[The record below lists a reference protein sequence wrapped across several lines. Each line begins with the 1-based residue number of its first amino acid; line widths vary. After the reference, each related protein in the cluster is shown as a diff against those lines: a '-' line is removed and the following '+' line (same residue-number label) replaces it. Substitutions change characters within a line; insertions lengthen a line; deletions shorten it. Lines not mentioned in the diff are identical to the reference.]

1 METVRNLARR
11 KLRNGLTIGGIV
23 IGVMALTTMGAM
35 SEKTTALLDG
45 GRRFFS
51 DHIVVSDSGSGF
63 GGGLVQVDTA
73 RVIERVEGV
82 AAAFPTIGVPGR
94 ADPSLSLG
102 GGLFVT
108 ATAPGFERYEHLQL
122 TIARGRQLDQSG
134 RGEVVLGA
142 DAAKEL
148 NATLGSTIRLPT
160 PPKDPSTRPDYV
172 GHRFVVVGILEK
184 TLTAP
189 DSFASV
195 SFADGQVLLGDIL
208 PTAVRGT
215 LDPTRIASGIAV
227 FGQTGVDLDQLARK
241 IAAEV
246 PGVRATPPSELVKA
260 FEDASTLFTAITTGS
275 ALLALVVGGLSVVNT
290 MVMAVTER
298 VREIG
303 VKKVVGA
310 HTSDILR
317 EYLIEAT
324 VIGLVGGALGT
335 LLGWLFTSAIN
346 AYTDSLNLTLFLLSP
361 RLVVFALVFS
371 VLLGAGAGIIPAVR
385 ASRLDPVVALRGQ

>member
-11 KLRNGLTIGGIV
+11 KLRNGLTVGGIV

-51 DHIVVSDSGSGF
+51 DHIVVGDSGNGF
-63 GGGLVQVDTA
+63 GGGLIEVETA
-73 RVIERVEGV
+73 HVIEHVDGV
-82 AAAFPTIGVPGR
+82 AAAFPTIGVSGR
-94 ADPSLSLG
+94 ADPSFTLG

-108 ATAPGFERYEHLQL
+108 ATAPGFERYEHFNPSL
-122 TIARGRQLDQSG
+122 ARGRPLDPG
-134 RGEVVLGA
+134 RRGEVVLGA
-142 DAAKEL
+142 DAAKQL
-148 NATLGSTIRLPT
+148 NAVLGGRVRLPT
-160 PPKDPSTRPDYV
+160 PPKDPSTRPDYR
-172 GHRFVVVGILEK
+172 GHDFQVVGVLEK

-189 DSFASV
+189 DSFAYV
-195 SFADGQVLLGDIL
+195 NFGDGQMLLSEVL

-215 LDPTRIASGIAV
+215 LDPARIASGISV
-227 FGQTGVDLDQLARK
+227 FGRAGVDLDQLARK
-241 IAAEV
+241 IASEV
-246 PGVRATPPSELVKA
+246 PGVRATPPSELVRA

-317 EYLIEAT
+317 EYLVEAT

-335 LLGWLFTSAIN
+335 LLGWLFTSAVN
-346 AYTDSLNLTLFLLSP
+346 AYTDSLNLTLFRLSP
-361 RLVVFALVFS
+361 RLVIFALVFS
-371 VLLGAGAGIIPAVR
+371 VVLGAGAGIIPAVR

>member
-1 METVRNLARR
+1 VETVRNLARR

-51 DHIVVSDSGSGF
+51 DHIVVGDSGTGF
-63 GGGLVQVDTA
+63 GGGLIQVDTA
-73 RVIERVEGV
+73 GVIERVDGV
-82 AAAFPTIGVPGR
+82 AAAFPTIGVPGH
-94 ADPSLSLG
+94 ADPSFSLG

-108 ATAPGFERYEHLQL
+108 ATAPGFERYEHFQP
-122 TIARGRQLDQSG
+122 TIARGRQLDQSR

-142 DAAKEL
+142 DAAREL
-148 NATLGSTIRLPT
+148 NAGVGGKVRLPT
-160 PPKDPSTRPDYV
+160 PPRDPSTRPDYV
-172 GHRFVVVGILEK
+172 GHSFLVVGILEK

-189 DSFASV
+189 DSFATV
-195 SFADGQVLLGDIL
+195 TFEDGQMLLGDIL
-208 PTAVRGT
+208 PTAVRGS
-215 LDPTRIASGIAV
+215 LDPARIASGIAV
-227 FGQTGVDLDQLARK
+227 FGRPGVDLDQLARK
-241 IAAEV
+241 IASEV

-310 HTSDILR
+310 HTWDILR
-317 EYLIEAT
+317 EYLVEAT
-324 VIGLVGGALGT
+324 AIGLLGGALGT
-335 LLGWLFTSAIN
+335 RLGWAFTSAIN

-371 VLLGAGAGIIPAVR
+371 VALGAGAGIIPAVR

>member
-51 DHIVVSDSGSGF
+51 DHIVVGDSGTGF
-63 GGGLVQVDTA
+63 GGGLIQVDTA
-73 RVIERVEGV
+73 GVIERVDGV
-82 AAAFPTIGVPGR
+82 AAAFPTIGVPGH
-94 ADPSLSLG
+94 ADPSFSLG

-108 ATAPGFERYEHLQL
+108 ATAPGFERYEHFEP
-122 TIARGRQLDQSG
+122 TIARGRQLDQSR

-142 DAAKEL
+142 DAAREL
-148 NATLGSTIRLPT
+148 NAGVGGKVRLPT
-160 PPKDPSTRPDYV
+160 PPRDPSTRPDYV
-172 GHRFVVVGILEK
+172 GHSFLVVGILEK

-189 DSFASV
+189 DSFATV
-195 SFADGQVLLGDIL
+195 TFADGQMLLGDIL
-208 PTAVRGT
+208 PTAVRGS
-215 LDPTRIASGIAV
+215 LDPARIASGIAV
-227 FGQTGVDLDQLARK
+227 FGRPGVDLDQLARK
-241 IAAEV
+241 IASEV

-310 HTSDILR
+310 HTWDILR
-317 EYLIEAT
+317 EYLVEAT
-324 VIGLVGGALGT
+324 AIGLLGGALGT
-335 LLGWLFTSAIN
+335 LLGWAFTSAIN
-346 AYTDSLNLTLFLLSP
+346 AYTDSLNLTLFLLTP
-361 RLVVFALVFS
+361 RLVAFALVFS
-371 VLLGAGAGIIPAVR
+371 IGLGAGAGIIPAVR

>member
-23 IGVMALTTMGAM
+23 IGIMALTTMGAM

-51 DHIVVSDSGSGF
+51 DHIVVGDSGSGF
-63 GGGLVQVDTA
+63 GGGLIQVDTA
-73 RVIERVEGV
+73 DVIERVDGV
-82 AAAFPTIGVPGR
+82 AAAFPTIGVPGH
-94 ADPSLSLG
+94 ADPSFSLG

-108 ATAPGFERYEHLQL
+108 ATAAGFERYEHFQPSV
-122 TIARGRQLDQSG
+122 ARGRQLDQAR

-148 NATLGSTIRLPT
+148 NATLGGQVRLPT
-160 PPKDPSTRPDYV
+160 PPRDPSTRPDYV
-172 GHRFVVVGILEK
+172 GHSFLVVGILEK

-195 SFADGQVLLGDIL
+195 TFADGQMLLGDVL

-215 LDPTRIASGIAV
+215 LDPSRIASGISV
-227 FGQTGVDLDQLARK
+227 FGRAGVDLDQLARK
-241 IAAEV
+241 IASEV

-310 HTSDILR
+310 HTWDILR

-335 LLGWLFTSAIN
+335 LLGWAFTSAIN

-361 RLVVFALVFS
+361 RLVVFALLFS
-371 VLLGAGAGIIPAVR
+371 VGLGA
-385 ASRLDPVVALRGQ
+385 

>member
-1 METVRNLARR
+1 VETVRNLARR

-23 IGVMALTTMGAM
+23 IGIMALTTMGAM

-51 DHIVVSDSGSGF
+51 DHIVVGDSGSGF
-63 GGGLVQVDTA
+63 GGGLIQGDTA
-73 RVIERVEGV
+73 DVIERVDGV
-82 AAAFPTIGVPGR
+82 AAAFPTIGVPGH
-94 ADPSLSLG
+94 ADPSFSLG

-108 ATAPGFERYEHLQL
+108 ATAAGFERYEHFQPSV
-122 TIARGRQLDQSG
+122 ARGRQLDQAR

-148 NATLGSTIRLPT
+148 NATLGGQVRLPT
-160 PPKDPSTRPDYV
+160 PPRDPSTRPDYV
-172 GHRFVVVGILEK
+172 GHSFLVVGILEK

-195 SFADGQVLLGDIL
+195 TFADGQMLLGDVL

-215 LDPTRIASGIAV
+215 LDPSRIASGISV
-227 FGQTGVDLDQLARK
+227 FGRAGVDLDQLARK
-241 IAAEV
+241 IASEV

-310 HTSDILR
+310 HTWDILR

-335 LLGWLFTSAIN
+335 LLGWAFTSAIN

-361 RLVVFALVFS
+361 RLVVFALLFS
-371 VLLGAGAGIIPAVR
+371 VGLGAGAGIIPAVR

>member
-23 IGVMALTTMGAM
+23 IGIMALTTMGAM

-51 DHIVVSDSGSGF
+51 DHIVVGDSGSGF
-63 GGGLVQVDTA
+63 GGGLIQVDTA
-73 RVIERVEGV
+73 DVIERVDGV
-82 AAAFPTIGVPGR
+82 AAAFPTIGVPGH
-94 ADPSLSLG
+94 ADPSFSLG

-108 ATAPGFERYEHLQL
+108 ATAAGFERYEHFQPSV
-122 TIARGRQLDQSG
+122 ARGRQLDQAR

-148 NATLGSTIRLPT
+148 NATLGGQVRLPT
-160 PPKDPSTRPDYV
+160 PPRDPSTRPDYV
-172 GHRFVVVGILEK
+172 GHSFLVVGILEK

-195 SFADGQVLLGDIL
+195 TFADGQMLLGDVL

-215 LDPTRIASGIAV
+215 LDPSRIASGISV
-227 FGQTGVDLDQLARK
+227 FGRAGVDLDQLARK
-241 IAAEV
+241 IASEV

-310 HTSDILR
+310 HTWDILR

-335 LLGWLFTSAIN
+335 LLGWAFTSAIN

-361 RLVVFALVFS
+361 RLVVFALLFS
-371 VLLGAGAGIIPAVR
+371 VGLGAGAGIIPAVR

>member
-51 DHIVVSDSGSGF
+51 DHIVVGDSGSGF
-63 GGGLVQVDTA
+63 GGGLIQVDTA
-73 RVIERVEGV
+73 GVIERVDGV
-82 AAAFPTIGVPGR
+82 AAAFPTIGVPGH
-94 ADPSLSLG
+94 ADPSFSLG

-108 ATAPGFERYEHLQL
+108 ATAPGFERYEHFQP
-122 TIARGRQLDQSG
+122 TIARGRQLDQSR

-142 DAAKEL
+142 DAAREL
-148 NATLGSTIRLPT
+148 NAGVGGKVRLPT
-160 PPKDPSTRPDYV
+160 PPRDPSTRPDYV
-172 GHRFVVVGILEK
+172 GRSFLVVGILEK

-189 DSFASV
+189 DSFATV
-195 SFADGQVLLGDIL
+195 TFADGQMLLGDIL
-208 PTAVRGT
+208 PTAVRGS
-215 LDPTRIASGIAV
+215 LDPARIASGIAV
-227 FGQTGVDLDQLARK
+227 FGRPGVDLDQLARK
-241 IAAEV
+241 IASEV

-310 HTSDILR
+310 HTWDILR
-317 EYLIEAT
+317 EYLVEAT
-324 VIGLVGGALGT
+324 AIGLLGGALGT
-335 LLGWLFTSAIN
+335 LLGWAFTSAIN

-371 VLLGAGAGIIPAVR
+371 VALGAGAGIIPAVR

>member
-51 DHIVVSDSGSGF
+51 DHIVVGDSGSGF
-63 GGGLVQVDTA
+63 GGGLIQVDTA
-73 RVIERVEGV
+73 GVIERVDGV
-82 AAAFPTIGVPGR
+82 AAAFPTIGVPGH
-94 ADPSLSLG
+94 ADPSFSLG

-108 ATAPGFERYEHLQL
+108 ATAPGFERYEHFQP
-122 TIARGRQLDQSG
+122 TIARGRQLDQSR

-142 DAAKEL
+142 DAAREL
-148 NATLGSTIRLPT
+148 NAGVGGKVRLPT
-160 PPKDPSTRPDYV
+160 PPRDPSTRPDYV
-172 GHRFVVVGILEK
+172 GHSFLVVGILEK

-189 DSFASV
+189 DSFATV
-195 SFADGQVLLGDIL
+195 TFADGQMLLGDIL
-208 PTAVRGT
+208 PTAVRGS
-215 LDPTRIASGIAV
+215 LDPPRIASGIAV
-227 FGQTGVDLDQLARK
+227 FGRPGVDLDQLARK
-241 IAAEV
+241 IASEV

-290 MVMAVTER
+290 RTRSV
-298 VREIG
+298 
-303 VKKVVGA
+303 
-310 HTSDILR
+310 
-317 EYLIEAT
+317 
-324 VIGLVGGALGT
+324 
-335 LLGWLFTSAIN
+335 
-346 AYTDSLNLTLFLLSP
+346 TDSLNLTLFLLSP

-371 VLLGAGAGIIPAVR
+371 VALGAGAGIIPAVR

>member
-1 METVRNLARR
+1 M
-11 KLRNGLTIGGIV
+11 
-23 IGVMALTTMGAM
+23 
-35 SEKTTALLDG
+35 
-45 GRRFFS
+45 
-51 DHIVVSDSGSGF
+51 
-63 GGGLVQVDTA
+63 
-73 RVIERVEGV
+73 
-82 AAAFPTIGVPGR
+82 
-94 ADPSLSLG
+94 
-102 GGLFVT
+102 
-108 ATAPGFERYEHLQL
+108 
-122 TIARGRQLDQSG
+122 
-134 RGEVVLGA
+134 
-142 DAAKEL
+142 
-148 NATLGSTIRLPT
+148 
-160 PPKDPSTRPDYV
+160 
-172 GHRFVVVGILEK
+172 VGILEK

-195 SFADGQVLLGDIL
+195 TFADGQMLLGDVL

-215 LDPTRIASGIAV
+215 LDPSRIASGISV
-227 FGQTGVDLDQLARK
+227 FGRAGVDLDQLARK
-241 IAAEV
+241 IASEV

-310 HTSDILR
+310 HTWDILR

-335 LLGWLFTSAIN
+335 LLGWAFTSAIN

-361 RLVVFALVFS
+361 RLVVFALLFS
-371 VLLGAGAGIIPAVR
+371 VGLGAGAGIIPAVR